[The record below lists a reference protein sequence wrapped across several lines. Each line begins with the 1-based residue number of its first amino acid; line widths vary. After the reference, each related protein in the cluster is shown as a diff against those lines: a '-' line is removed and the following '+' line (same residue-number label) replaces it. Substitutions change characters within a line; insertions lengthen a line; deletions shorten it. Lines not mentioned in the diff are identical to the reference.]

1 MRKVDVVR
9 EYRDK
14 HPDWPNLKLARVI
27 YNQNSK
33 LFTSVD
39 SVRAMIRGIQGQ
51 IGNSKNKLVVTHK
64 QPARPYNPYKL
75 PESDETHIPPFKLKG
90 HKRIALFSD
99 IHIPY
104 HSVQALTAAISFT
117 KKEKPDALILNGDA
131 LDFHGLSRFQKDPRK
146 KNFALELDTWRAMF
160 DVFAKELK
168 CKIYYKIGNHEE
180 RYEHYLWMKA
190 GELVGVEEFELSNI
204 LQARAKGI
212 EIIGGKTIIEAGG
225 LCILHGHEFGSSV
238 FSPVN
243 IARGLYMKGK
253 VSAIQGHNHQV
264 SEHTEP
270 NLKGKIVTTWSQGCL
285 CELHPAH
292 LPYNKW
298 AHGFAIVDIDG
309 EDFQVRN
316 KRISGEKIL

>member
-1 MRKVDVVR
+1 MNKTDVVR
-9 EYRDK
+9 EYRTK
-14 HPDWPNLKLARVI
+14 FPDYPNLKLARII
-27 YNQNSK
+27 YQKEPK
-33 LFTSVD
+33 LFASVD
-39 SVRAMIRGIQGQ
+39 GIRKTLRMIEGKSSNGT
-51 IGNSKNKLVVTHK
+51 KVTHK
-64 QPARPYNPYKL
+64 ADSRPYNPYKL
-75 PESDETHIPPFKLKG
+75 PESHETVFEPYKLKG
-90 HKRIALFSD
+90 HKRVALFSD

-104 HSVQALTAAISFT
+104 HSIEALTAAINFT

-146 KNFALELDTWRAMF
+146 KNFAYELDTWRAMF
-160 DVFAKELK
+160 DVFQRELK

-190 GELVGVEEFELSNI
+190 GELVGVDEFNLSNI

-212 EIIGGKTIIEAGG
+212 EYIGGKTIIQAGG
-225 LCILHGHEFGSSV
+225 LNILHGHEFGQAI

-270 NLKGKIVTTWSQGCL
+270 DMNGKIVTTWSQGCL
-285 CELHPAH
+285 CELHPEY
-292 LPYNKW
+292 LPINKW
-298 AHGFAIVDIDG
+298 AHGFAIVDLDKD
-309 EDFQVRN
+309 DFQVRN
-316 KRISGEKIL
+316 KRIWKGKIL